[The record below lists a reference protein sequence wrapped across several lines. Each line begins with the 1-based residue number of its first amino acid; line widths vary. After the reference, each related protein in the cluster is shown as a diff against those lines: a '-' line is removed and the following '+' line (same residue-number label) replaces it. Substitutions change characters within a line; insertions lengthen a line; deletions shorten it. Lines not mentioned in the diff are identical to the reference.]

1 VDSRDSVDDA
11 SDPGP
16 DDARDGDGPDEESVD
31 ESRPAQR
38 LEQQTLWVD
47 AQIRRAMARGDFD
60 NLPGAGKPI
69 EGIGDTHDPEWWV
82 KNLIAREQLSGLGP
96 PAILLR
102 KEDAELDDRLDR
114 ISAEAEVRRILADFN
129 ARVVNARRQLQ
140 GGPPVVTPTRDV
152 EAEVEAWRERR
163 SARIRARRE
172 AKQAPADETSPTLA
186 ADRQRPPGRRWWRRR
201 RSADRPDPTQR

>member
-1 VDSRDSVDDA
+1 LAAEDRDDA
-11 SDPGP
+11 SDTGP
-16 DDARDGDGPDEESVD
+16 DDARDSHDEYEEFLD

-47 AQIRRAMARGDFD
+47 AQIRRAMARGAFD
-60 NLPGAGKPI
+60 DLPGAGKPI

-102 KEDAELDDRLDR
+102 KEDAGLNDRLDR
-114 ISAEAEVRRILADFN
+114 VSVEAEVRRIVTDFN
-129 ARVVNARRQLQ
+129 ARVVDARRQLR
-140 GGPPVVTPTRDV
+140 GGPPVVTPTRDLD
-152 EAEVEAWRERR
+152 AEVEAWRERR

-172 AKQAPADETSPTLA
+172 ATPTRADKSSRLG
-186 ADRQRPPGRRWWRRR
+186 ADRERPQARRWWRRR
-201 RSADRPDPTQR
+201 RSAD